1 MSPRASLLTERSVSN
16 GPVEASCLSFRP
28 RGCSSP
34 GVAGFVGANFVH
46 LTLRTRPDVDIT
58 VLDALTYAGTR
69 ASLDPV
75 ADRITFVHGD
85 ICDSDFR
92 AGLTATIDWYRT
104 NGHWWRPQKDTTEA
118 VYVGTERV
126 ITVR

>member
-1 MSPRASLLTERSVSN
+1 MRMLVT
-16 GPVEASCLSFRP
+16 G
-28 RGCSSP
+28 G
-34 GVAGFVGANFVH
+34 AGFVGANFVH

-104 NGHWWRPQKDTTEA
+104 NDHWWRPQKDTTET
-118 VYVGTERV
+118 VYAGTERV